1 MTTATAIFPNPLR
14 WALGLWRDQKHR
26 GTIIQIMALV
36 ALLLFIGIIIR
47 NTAINLQALGL
58 EIGYDFLTE
67 PANYDIN
74 QHLIDYNSLSSH
86 LRATAVGVIN
96 TALVSVCGIILATVI
111 GLFAGILR
119 LSKNWLVN
127 RIMYAYVE
135 FGRNVPVLLQILLFH
150 ALIIHTLP
158 HPRASL
164 SPMDGVFLSNRGFYV
179 PQPVLEPA
187 AWAILAALVIAAAVA
202 WWFAGHAKR
211 VQENTGRH
219 YPVFT
224 INAALII
231 GLPLLAFFLAGR
243 PIGLDFPQLK
253 GFNYQ
258 GGMVLRPEF
267 TALWFALSFYAGAY
281 IAELVRAGILAI
293 NRGQTEAAYSLGLK
307 PNWTMRLVILPQAM
321 RVMVPPLISQYLG
334 LIKDSSLAIVIGYMD
349 IVATIGG
356 ISLNQTGRALEC
368 MSITLFIYLSISL
381 GVSTVM
387 NWSNRRVSLV
397 ER

>member
-1 MTTATAIFPNPLR
+1 MTGETTVFLNPLR

-86 LRATAVGVIN
+86 LRATVVGIIN

-119 LSKNWLVN
+119 LSKNWLVS

-187 AWAILAALVIAAAVA
+187 AWAILAALVIAVAAA

-211 VQENTGRH
+211 VQESTGRH

-224 INAALII
+224 INLALII

-293 NRGQTEAAYSLGLK
+293 SRGQTEAAYSLGLR

-368 MSITLFIYLSISL
+368 MSITLFIYLGISL

-387 NWSNRRVSLV
+387 NWYNRRVALV
-397 ER
+397 GS